1 MEIIAQPWPW
11 YIAGPLIAGIM
22 FFMLYFGKSFGFSSN
37 LRTLCTI
44 GGAGKVSDFFKF
56 DWKTQSWNL
65 LFALGSIIGG
75 FIAVQYLSVDNA
87 INLHPEVVTE
97 MKTMGIKNPGNE
109 IIPTEVFSWEN
120 LFTTQGFVMMV
131 IGGFLV
137 GFGARYAGGCTSGHA
152 ISGISNLQLPSVVA
166 SIGFFIGGI
175 IATNLIL
182 PLIF

>member
-1 MEIIAQPWPW
+1 MSWILQPWPW
-11 YIAGPLIAGIM
+11 YIAGPMIAGIM
-22 FFMLYFGKSFGFSSN
+22 FFLLFFGKRFGFSSN

-44 GGAGKVSDFFKF
+44 GGAGRFSDFFRY
-56 DWKTQSWNL
+56 DWKAQSWNL

-75 FIAVQYLSVDNA
+75 FIAYYLLSENHHVDLN
-87 INLHPEVVTE
+87 PEIISE
-97 MKTMGIKNPGNE
+97 LKAMGIQNPGSELLPSE
-109 IIPTEVFSWEN
+109 IFNWKS
-120 LFTTQGFVMMV
+120 LTTTKGFVMLV

-166 SIGFFIGGI
+166 AICFFIGGI
-175 IATNLIL
+175 IATNFIL